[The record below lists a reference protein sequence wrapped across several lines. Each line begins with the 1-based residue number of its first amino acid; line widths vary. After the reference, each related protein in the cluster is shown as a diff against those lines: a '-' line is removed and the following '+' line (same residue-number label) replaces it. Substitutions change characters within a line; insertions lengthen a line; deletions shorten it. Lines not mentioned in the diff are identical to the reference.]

1 MTVIDITINGKTSAV
16 DAGATV
22 ADVVHSIGVDEH
34 TSGVAVAVNGSVV
47 PRREWPSR
55 RIAAGDVVE
64 IIRAV
69 QGG

>member
-1 MTVIDITINGKTSAV
+1 MTIEIRINGQSNTV
-16 DAGATV
+16 DASATV
-22 ADVVHSIGVDEH
+22 ADVVRRHGVDERA
-34 TSGVAVAVNGSVV
+34 TGVAVAVNDAVV
-47 PRREWPSR
+47 PKREWAAR

>member
-1 MTVIDITINGKTSAV
+1 MTIEIRINGTPSAV
-16 DAGATV
+16 DASATV
-22 ADVVHSIGVDEH
+22 LDVVRRHGVDERA
-34 TSGVAVAVNGSVV
+34 SGVAVAVNDAVV
-47 PRREWPSR
+47 PQREWAAR

>member
-1 MTVIDITINGKTSAV
+1 MIDITINGKTTPV
-16 DAGATV
+16 DASATV
-22 ADVVHSIGVDEH
+22 ADVVRRHGIDEH
-34 TSGVAVAVNGSVV
+34 ASGVAVAVNDTVV
-47 PRREWPSR
+47 PKREWAAR